1 MGEAQS
7 YFEKI
12 YEETY
17 EDLLKYI
24 VVRCGRIDEIHDILQ
39 NTYTAFYRRIMSK
52 GSADIENPRA
62 YLMRLAKHEIGRQYG
77 IFALHRKHVPIF
89 SQDAE
94 ENFENLER
102 ELSMESE
109 DFTLLLENS
118 DAAER
123 ILQELKKEETVWKI
137 FVLYFL
143 NEMKLEDIAQELG
156 MSVSN
161 VKNKL
166 YRTLKKLRTEYS
178 GKEGTAR

>member
-17 EDLLKYI
+17 PDLLKYA
-24 VVRCGRIDEIHDILQ
+24 VVRCGRIDEVHDILQ
-39 NTYTAFYRRIMSK
+39 NTYAAFYRRVVNK
-52 GSADIENPRA
+52 GSMDIQNPRA
-62 YLMRLAKHEIGRQYG
+62 YLLRLAKHEIGRQYG
-77 IFALHRKHVPIF
+77 IFAIHRKHVPVF
-89 SQDAE
+89 SQDTE
-94 ENFENLER
+94 ENFENLEH
-102 ELSMESE
+102 ELSLESE

-118 DAAER
+118 DAVEH
-123 ILQELKKEETVWKI
+123 ILQELQKEEVVWKI

-166 YRTLKKLRTEYS
+166 YRTIKKMRAEYG
-178 GKEGTAR
+178 GKEGMAR